1 MLMNK
6 EEVFNFMP
14 HKPPFLFIDTVKDLI
29 LPDALEQKENVE
41 TKDLV
46 GTTAVASFYVTDDM
60 EILKGHFPGNPI
72 VPGVIQIEMMAQAS
86 AFVTLGLKGIDKTK
100 AKVET
105 LLLGVESSKFR
116 KPVVPGME
124 IEIRATMT
132 KSRGPMAYYNCEILF
147 EGKRISE
154 ASLLA
159 RLMVI
164 VKGN

>member
-1 MLMNK
+1 MIMTK
-6 EEVFNFMP
+6 EQVYKFMP
-14 HKPPFLFIDTVKDLI
+14 HKPPFLFIDTVEDLI
-29 LPDALEQKENVE
+29 LPEHLKDKFEIT

-46 GTTAVASFYVTDDM
+46 GSTVVASFTVTNEM

-86 AFVTLGLKGIDKTK
+86 AFLSLGLKGIDKDK
-100 AKVET
+100 ATVET

-116 KPVVPGME
+116 KPVIPGMK

-132 KSRGPMAYYNCEILF
+132 KNRGPMAYYGCEILF
-147 EGKRISE
+147 EGAKVSQ

-159 RLMVI
+159 KLTI
-164 VKGN
+164 SEKGK